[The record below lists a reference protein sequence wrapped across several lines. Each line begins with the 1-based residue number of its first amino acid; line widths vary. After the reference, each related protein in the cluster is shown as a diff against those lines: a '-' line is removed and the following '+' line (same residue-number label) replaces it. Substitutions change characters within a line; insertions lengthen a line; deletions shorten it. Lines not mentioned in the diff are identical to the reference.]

1 MEEAEIAM
9 ARRHVL
15 TLLAVQA
22 AAFWPVWG
30 WAAVRVREGDADEIV
45 ALLAAAAALLIAPR
59 PRAARASTG
68 ISPAPVT
75 IAAPFAPHACAA
87 RAVARATAAVALPV
101 VDMRAAAPVVTA
113 PRVAPTL
120 LVLPTSLT
128 LGYAL
133 ATALSAPPLLRA
145 MIAAC
150 ALLGT
155 WCAWRWNAR
164 PHAAAL
170 GLALLALPA
179 LPTAQF
185 VLGFPLR
192 AAAGEIA
199 ARLLQLC
206 GLAVVREGVSLRLA
220 ERLVAIDAPCSGVN
234 MLWMAVLLALVLAA
248 LGGAS
253 TARTALLATTAAALA
268 VAGNALRAASLFF
281 VESGIVALPAGVRA
295 ESVHGAL
302 GVVAFVIAA
311 GPLAWMALRW
321 GPAARTAWRAEPAR
335 EAL

>member
-1 MEEAEIAM
+1 M
-9 ARRHVL
+9 ARRGVL
-15 TLLAVQA
+15 ILLLVQA

-30 WAAVRVREGDADEIV
+30 WAASRMRAGDADEIV
-45 ALLAAAAALLIAPR
+45 ALLAAAGALLVAPR
-59 PRAARASTG
+59 SRGLSSSEGAR
-68 ISPAPVT
+68 
-75 IAAPFAPHACAA
+75 
-87 RAVARATAAVALPV
+87 LLL
-101 VDMRAAAPVVTA
+101 
-113 PRVAPTL
+113 APTL
-120 LVLPTSLT
+120 LT
-128 LGYAL
+128 LAYAG
-133 ATALSAPPLLRA
+133 AVAIQAPPLLHA
-145 MIAAC
+145 MVASC
-150 ALLGT
+150 ALLAT
-155 WCAWRWNAR
+155 WCAWRWNAH
-164 PHAAAL
+164 PHPAAL

-206 GLAVVREGVSLRLA
+206 GLAVEREGVSLRLG

-253 TARTALLATTAAALA
+253 TARTALLVTTAAALA

-281 VESGIVALPAGVRA
+281 TESGIVALPAGVRA

-302 GVVAFVIAA
+302 GVVAFALAA
-311 GPLAWMALRW
+311 GPLVWMAFRW
-321 GPAARTAWRAEPAR
+321 GGAGGHAAWRAEPTS
-335 EAL
+335 ETV